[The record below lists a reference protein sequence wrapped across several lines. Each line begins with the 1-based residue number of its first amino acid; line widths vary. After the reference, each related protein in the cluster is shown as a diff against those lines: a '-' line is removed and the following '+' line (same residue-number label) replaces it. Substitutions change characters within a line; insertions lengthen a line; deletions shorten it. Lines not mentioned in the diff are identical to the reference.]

1 MNREAVRLT
10 LDGTERHRQ
19 RDTTR
24 DRAGQ
29 TTATTIRSAFLDRAV
44 LLLVGLYL
52 LTLPLMTHDI
62 RAADEIEYFAYL
74 HSVAFDHDLN
84 FLNEYQYFFDRSP
97 DKYTRSGF
105 KKTFIDTITP
115 TGLRPN
121 FGPIGTAIL
130 WAPFYGLGH
139 VTALVSQASGGSVAA
154 DGYGKPYLW
163 AITLGSA
170 FYALAGLLLS
180 YALCRTLVGQAAAFW
195 ATLTIWLGTPV
206 IFYSHLAPGYSHAA
220 SLFAVALFLFLW
232 NRWRDNL
239 SVRRAIG
246 LGVVGGLVAMIR
258 EQDALFLMVPALYAA
273 WGIIGPLR
281 QGAWREITRTV
292 VNVAVI
298 GVAAIV
304 AYIPQLL
311 TYQVLN
317 GVPRPNK
324 DVSDKMNIISPY
336 FLQVMT
342 DPAHALPYW
351 SPIVLLALAGA
362 VLLIRRNP
370 RLGLAL
376 IIGFLL
382 TWYINGAIKTWT
394 TAGSFGARRF
404 LNCTPIF
411 MVGLAYA
418 YEALFAA
425 GRNRSPLWRIV
436 VPIVSALAI
445 AWNTGLLIQFVLAG
459 EWMNRQLLVW
469 PKNLLNQFRIPFH
482 LPSILRQLLTDRN
495 SFYDQ

>member
-1 MNREAVRLT
+1 LTVESREGYPQHGSAQHLAAP
-10 LDGTERHRQ
+10 L
-19 RDTTR
+19 
-24 DRAGQ
+24 
-29 TTATTIRSAFLDRAV
+29 TATNARSAFFDRAV
-44 LLLVGLYL
+44 FLLIGLYL
-52 LTLPLMTHDI
+52 LSLPLMTHDI

-74 HSVAFDHDLN
+74 HSVAFDQDLD
-84 FLNEYQYFFDRSP
+84 FLNEYRYFFDRSP
-97 DKYTRSGF
+97 EKYTRSGF

-121 FGPIGTAIL
+121 FGPIGTAVL

-139 VTALVSQASGGSVAA
+139 VAALVGQASGNRVIA
-154 DGYGKPYLW
+154 DGYSKPYLW

-232 NRWRDNL
+232 NRWRDDLN
-239 SVRRAIG
+239 VRRAIG

-258 EQDALFLMVPALYAA
+258 EQDALFLIVPVLYAA
-273 WGIIGPLR
+273 VGLVGLLR
-281 QGAWREITRTV
+281 QGAWREITRPI
-292 VNVAVI
+292 VNVAII

-304 AYIPQLL
+304 TYSPQLL

-324 DVSDKMNIISPY
+324 DVSDKMNILSPY
-336 FLQVMT
+336 FIQVMT

-351 SPIVLLALAGA
+351 SPIVLVALAGA
-362 VLLIRRNP
+362 GLLIRRNP

-411 MVGLAYA
+411 VVGLAYA
-418 YEALFAA
+418 YEALLAA

-436 VPIVSALAI
+436 VPLVSALAI
-445 AWNTGLLIQFVLAG
+445 AWNAGLLIQFVLAG

-469 PKNLLNQFRIPFH
+469 PKNLLNQFRIPFE

-495 SFYDQ
+495 AFYDQ

>member
-1 MNREAVRLT
+1 MRLT
-10 LDGTERHRQ
+10 LDSGEGHPQRGTVHR
-19 RDTTR
+19 
-24 DRAGQ
+24 RAGQ
-29 TTATTIRSAFLDRAV
+29 MTATNVRSAFLDRAV
-44 LLLVGLYL
+44 FLLIGLYL
-52 LTLPLMTHDI
+52 LSLPLMTHDI

-74 HSVAFDHDLN
+74 HSVAFDRDLN

-97 DKYTRSGF
+97 EKYTRSGF

-115 TGLRPN
+115 TGIQPN
-121 FGPIGTAIL
+121 FGPIGTAVL
-130 WAPFYGLGH
+130 WAPFYALGH
-139 VTALVSQASGGSVAA
+139 VAALIGQASGMAVTA

-220 SLFAVALFLFLW
+220 SLFAVALFLYLW
-232 NRWRDNL
+232 NRWRDEL
-239 SVRRAIG
+239 TVRRAIG
-246 LGVVGGLVAMIR
+246 LGVSGGLVAMIR
-258 EQDALFLMVPALYAA
+258 EQDALFLIVPALYAA
-273 WGIIGPLR
+273 VGLIGLLR
-281 QGAWREITRTV
+281 QGGWREIIRTIV
-292 VNVAVI
+292 TVAVI

-304 AYIPQLL
+304 TYIPQLL
-311 TYQVLN
+311 TYQALN

-324 DVSDKMNIISPY
+324 DVSDKMNIISPN
-336 FLQVMT
+336 FWQVMT

-411 MVGLAYA
+411 VIGLAYA

-425 GRNRSPLWRIV
+425 GQNRSPLWRIV
-436 VPIVSALAI
+436 VPLVSVLAI
-445 AWNTGLLIQFVLAG
+445 AWNAGLLIQFVLAG
-459 EWMNRQLLVW
+459 DWMNRQLLVW

-482 LPSILRQLLTDRN
+482 LPSILRQLFTDRN

>member
-1 MNREAVRLT
+1 M
-10 LDGTERHRQ
+10 
-19 RDTTR
+19 
-24 DRAGQ
+24 
-29 TTATTIRSAFLDRAV
+29 DRAV
-44 LLLVGLYL
+44 LLLIGLYL

-74 HSVAFDHDLN
+74 HSVAFDRDLD
-84 FLNEYQYFFDRSP
+84 FLNEYQYFFDRAP
-97 DKYTRSGF
+97 EKYTRSGF

-121 FGPIGTAIL
+121 FGPIGTAVL
-130 WAPFYGLGH
+130 WTPFYAVGHLVALGGEA
-139 VTALVSQASGGSVAA
+139 VGMAVVA

-170 FYALAGLLLS
+170 FYALAGLLLA

-232 NRWRDNL
+232 NRWRDDL
-239 SVRRAIG
+239 TIRRAIG
-246 LGVVGGLVAMIR
+246 LGVAGGIVAMIR
-258 EQDALFLMVPALYAA
+258 EQDALFLTVPALYA
-273 WGIIGPLR
+273 GLGVLGSLR
-281 QGAWREITRTV
+281 RGAWREAIRLVVGVATV
-292 VNVAVI
+292 
-298 GVAAIV
+298 GFAAIV
-304 AYIPQLL
+304 TYLPQLL
-311 TYQVLN
+311 TYQILN

-324 DVSDKMNIISPY
+324 DVSDKMNIISP
-336 FLQVMT
+336 FFWRVMT

-351 SPIVLLALAGA
+351 SPIILVALVGA
-362 VLLIRRNP
+362 ALLIRRNP

-411 MVGLAYA
+411 VVGLAYA
-418 YEALFAA
+418 YEAILAV
-425 GRNRSPLWRIV
+425 GRKRGAVWGAIV
-436 VPIVSALAI
+436 PVVSILAI
-445 AWNTGLLIQFVLAG
+445 AWNAGLIIQFVTL
-459 EWMNRQLLVW
+459 MMDRQRLEW
-469 PKNLLNQFRIPFH
+469 PKNLLTQFRIPFE
-482 LPSILRQLLTDRN
+482 LPSILRQLLTDRG
-495 SFYDQ
+495 SFYEQ